1 VAEGRD
7 QGRADEPVGADDQ
20 RVLPVISL
28 VLASASPRRAE
39 ILSSLGIPFV
49 VRPVDVPEI
58 PQPGETAETAAA
70 RLAGDKAAAAS
81 ERDPDAWVLAADTLV
96 FLDGAI
102 LGKPRDDAEAASML
116 RRLAGR
122 EHGVVTAVRLRRGAS
137 PGHGVAE
144 VSRVRFAPMIEEE
157 IAWYAA
163 TGEPR
168 DKAGAYGV
176 QGFGARFIQEIHGSF
191 TNVMGL
197 PARGV
202 YELLRACPDPAVS
215 SLALS
220 CG

>member
-1 VAEGRD
+1 M
-7 QGRADEPVGADDQ
+7 PQ
-20 RVLPVISL
+20 RPGI

-39 ILSSLGIPFV
+39 ILASLGIPFAI
-49 VRPVDVPEI
+49 RPADVPEVPI
-58 PQPGETAETAAA
+58 PGETAESAAA
-70 RLAGDKAAAAS
+70 RLAGDKAARAA

-96 FLDGAI
+96 FLEGRI
-102 LGKPRDDAEAASML
+102 LGKPREDADARGML
-116 RRLAGR
+116 RLLAGR
-122 EHGVVTAVRLRRGAS
+122 EHSVVTAVRLRRGAD
-137 PGHGVAE
+137 PGHGIAE
-144 VSRVRFAPMIEEE
+144 VSRVRFSPMTEEE

-176 QGFGARFIQEIHGSF
+176 QGLGARFIQEIHGSF

-202 YELLRACPDPAVS
+202 YELIRACPDPAVS

-220 CG
+220 SG